1 MIDPWLPKEYKIAQ
15 DVEIKNLIFSND
27 TWQIYK
33 TNNNKNL
40 LVSRQP
46 LVDKWVDQGL
56 LNPEVFFKCDFGG
69 DSFSCLLSSDRF
81 LLAPLSYKF
90 FEVDK
95 VSALAFA
102 KSLKETRNIV
112 KNLPLDNAIY
122 VEQYARLLPVDEL
135 SGSDID
141 DSMLLG
147 TWLTGGV
154 AVPTTSIRRLKSLT
168 ANFSKKDLEEIID
181 AAGIEQK
188 ILDGQLD
195 SDNAFF
201 DDYEPRKAS
210 ITKPS
215 KFSLPGATY
224 LENFFYENVID
235 IVQNSER
242 YESLGIGFPSPI
254 ILYGKPGTGK
264 TYAVEKLAE
273 FLDWPVYSINSSS
286 IGSPYIHQTG
296 QKIAEVFNKAFD
308 TSPSIVIIDEMEAYL
323 SKRDGA
329 QDFKVEEIGEFLRLI
344 PEAPKNK
351 VLVVGMTNL
360 IDNIDPAILRTGRFD
375 HKIEVRMPTAED
387 IKSMLDTA
395 LSKLPKEDNLNLEKV
410 IEALTDKPR
419 SDVAFVVK
427 EAARLTAFRG
437 KDKISQQEID
447 DALEA
452 KALKSA
458 TDKPKRRIGFN
469 NDN

>member
-69 DSFSCLLSSDRF
+69 DNFSCLLSSDRF

-122 VEQYARLLPVDEL
+122 VEQYARLLPVNEL
-135 SGSDID
+135 SGGDVD

-168 ANFSKKDLEEIID
+168 ANFSKQDLEEIIE

-195 SDNAFF
+195 SDGAFL
-201 DDYEPRKAS
+201 DDYEPRKTAH
-210 ITKPS
+210 TKPS

-375 HKIEVRMPTAED
+375 HKIEVKMPTAED
-387 IKSMLDTA
+387 IKSMLDTSLA
-395 LSKLPKEDNLNLEKV
+395 KLPKDDNLNLDKV

-469 NDN
+469 NEN

>member
-1 MIDPWLPKEYKIAQ
+1 MIDPWLPKDYKLTK
-15 DVEIKNLIFSND
+15 DVEIRNLIFAND

-33 TNNNKNL
+33 TNDNRNL

-46 LVDKWVDQGL
+46 LVDKWVNQGL
-56 LNPEVFFKCDFGG
+56 LTPEVFFKCDFAG
-69 DSFSCLLSSDRF
+69 DNYSCLLSSERF
-81 LLAPLSYKF
+81 FLAPLSYKM
-90 FEVDK
+90 FEVNK

-102 KSLKETRNIV
+102 KSLKETRKII
-112 KNLPLDNAIY
+112 KDIPLNDAIY
-122 VEQYARLLPVDEL
+122 VEQYARLLPVSEL
-135 SGSDID
+135 AGSDTD
-141 DSMLLG
+141 DSLLLG

-168 ANFSKKDLEEIID
+168 ANFSRQDLEDIID
-181 AAGIEQK
+181 ASGIQQK

-195 SDNAFF
+195 SEAAFL
-201 DDYEPRKAS
+201 DDEAPRKG
-210 ITKPS
+210 TPVK
-215 KFSLPGATY
+215 KERFTLPGAAY
-224 LENFFYENVID
+224 LEQFFHENVID
-235 IVQNSER
+235 IVQNQER

-264 TYAVEKLAE
+264 TYTVEKLAE

-296 QKIAEVFNKAFD
+296 QKIAEVFNKAFE
-308 TSPSIVIIDEMEAYL
+308 TAPSIVIIDEMEAYL

-329 QDFKVEEIGEFLRLI
+329 QDFKVEEVGEFLRLI

-360 IDNIDPAILRTGRFD
+360 LDKIDPAILRTGRFD

-387 IKSMLDTA
+387 IRMMLDTA
-395 LSKLPKEDNLNLEKV
+395 LSKLPKENNLNLDKV
-410 IEALTDKPR
+410 VEALTEKPR
-419 SDVAFVVK
+419 SDVAFVIK

-437 KDKISQQEID
+437 KDKISQVEID
-447 DALEA
+447 DALQA
-452 KALKSA
+452 KALSSA
-458 TDKPKRRIGFN
+458 TEKPKRRIGFH
-469 NDN
+469 NDD

>member
-329 QDFKVEEIGEFLRLI
+329 QDFKIEEIGEFLRLI

>member
-1 MIDPWLPKEYKIAQ
+1 MIDPWLPKEYKIAP

>member
-69 DSFSCLLSSDRF
+69 DNFSCLLSSDRF

-122 VEQYARLLPVDEL
+122 VEQYARLLPVNEL
-135 SGSDID
+135 SGGDVD

-168 ANFSKKDLEEIID
+168 ANFSKQDLEEIIE

-195 SDNAFF
+195 SDGAFL
-201 DDYEPRKAS
+201 DDSEPRKTAH
-210 ITKPS
+210 TKPS

-375 HKIEVRMPTAED
+375 HKIEVKMPTAED
-387 IKSMLDTA
+387 IKSMLDTSLA
-395 LSKLPKEDNLNLEKV
+395 KLPKDDNLNLDKV

-469 NDN
+469 NEN

>member
-1 MIDPWLPKEYKIAQ
+1 MKCLNCGN
-15 DVEIKNLIFSND
+15 EIEENAKFCARCGSPVNNLMDTGVNQSGTGIGSNNMFENNDFS
-27 TWQIYK
+27 
-33 TNNNKNL
+33 TNNQLNTNNVMNNNGSDSSILFDNQVNSNANLYQVPNNNFNQGNMIVPNNNGTNNEITPEPQKNNKGIIIL
-40 LVSRQP
+40 LI
-46 LVDKWVDQGL
+46 LVLVAIIGVGGFFVFKSFRSDKTKVD
-56 LNPEVFFKCDFGG
+56 LNSIFDPNK
-69 DSFSCLLSSDRF
+69 
-81 LLAPLSYKF
+81 PI
-90 FEVDK
+90 
-95 VSALAFA
+95 
-102 KSLKETRNIV
+102 IV
-112 KNLPLDNAIY
+112 KNNGKYGYITSEGKIMIEPQYINA
-122 VEQYARLLPVDEL
+122 
-135 SGSDID
+135 
-141 DSMLLG
+141 
-147 TWLTGGV
+147 
-154 AVPTTSIRRLKSLT
+154 
-168 ANFSKKDLEEIID
+168 
-181 AAGIEQK
+181 
-188 ILDGQLD
+188 
-195 SDNAFF
+195 NAFF

>member
-15 DVEIKNLIFSND
+15 DVEIKSLIFSND

-69 DSFSCLLSSDRF
+69 DNFSCLLSSDRF

-122 VEQYARLLPVDEL
+122 VEQYARLLPVNEL
-135 SGSDID
+135 SGGDVD

-168 ANFSKKDLEEIID
+168 ANFSKQDLEEIIE

-195 SDNAFF
+195 SDGAFL
-201 DDYEPRKAS
+201 DDYEPRKTAH
-210 ITKPS
+210 TKPS

-375 HKIEVRMPTAED
+375 HKIEVKMPTAED
-387 IKSMLDTA
+387 IKSMLDTSLA
-395 LSKLPKEDNLNLEKV
+395 KLPKDDNLNLDKV

-469 NDN
+469 NEN

>member
-329 QDFKVEEIGEFLRLI
+329 QDFKIEEIGEFLRLI

-437 KDKISQQEID
+437 KDKISQIEID

>member
-69 DSFSCLLSSDRF
+69 DNFSCLLSSDRF

-122 VEQYARLLPVDEL
+122 VEQYARLLPVNEL
-135 SGSDID
+135 SGGDVD

-168 ANFSKKDLEEIID
+168 ANFSKQDLEEIIE

-195 SDNAFF
+195 SDGAFL
-201 DDYEPRKAS
+201 DDYEPRKTAH
-210 ITKPS
+210 TKPS

-375 HKIEVRMPTAED
+375 HKIEVKMPTAED
-387 IKSMLDTA
+387 IKSMLDTSLA
-395 LSKLPKEDNLNLEKV
+395 KLPKDDNLNLDKV

>member
-1 MIDPWLPKEYKIAQ
+1 MMDPWLPKDYKIAK
-15 DVEIKNLIFSND
+15 DVEIRNLIFAND

-69 DSFSCLLSSDRF
+69 DNFSCLLSSERF

-102 KSLKETRNIV
+102 KSLRETRNILKDV
-112 KNLPLDNAIY
+112 PLDDAIY
-122 VEQYARLLPVDEL
+122 VEQYARLLPVAEL
-135 SGSDID
+135 SGGHVD
-141 DSMLLG
+141 DSLLLG

-168 ANFSKKDLEEIID
+168 ANFSKQDLEDIID
-181 AAGIEQK
+181 ASGIEQK
-188 ILDGQLD
+188 VLDGQVDSEAAFLD
-195 SDNAFF
+195 DFG
-201 DDYEPRKAS
+201 
-210 ITKPS
+210 TKKHSAVKPT

-224 LENFFYENVID
+224 LENFFHENVID
-235 IVQNSER
+235 IVQNAER

-323 SKRDGA
+323 SKREGA
-329 QDFKVEEIGEFLRLI
+329 QDFKVEEVGEFLRLI

-360 IDNIDPAILRTGRFD
+360 LENIDPAILRTGRFD

-395 LSKLPKEDNLNLEKV
+395 LAKLPKEDGLVLDKV
-410 IEALTDKPR
+410 IEALTDRPR

-437 KDKISQQEID
+437 KDKISQIEID
-447 DALEA
+447 DALQA
-452 KALKSA
+452 RALKS
-458 TDKPKRRIGFN
+458 TEDKPKRRIGFN

>member
-437 KDKISQQEID
+437 KDKISQPEID